1 MKIRV
6 CWIALGKCGHRGS
19 LPPKSWNVAGMAPTH
34 GFTSRTTRGDGCWDM
49 LSNYWIYWGRI
60 ASMYSVHFLLVAL
73 RSSPL
78 FFPSILRWFH
88 RSSFTASQPLPAA
101 SWSVTGYKQLDSN
114 PRMPCLGRSGKAAGG
129 TFGDFQK
136 FQPLHA
142 ALKVLAHVAS
152 STLLLSEF
160 EVWLFDIL
168 VVFLCYLCKWL
179 FVASRFFDKLP

>member
-1 MKIRV
+1 MIEHQYINRQLDTMSIPIELNRYDWISISNILWILVCENSRV
-6 CWIALGKCGHRGS
+6 LDRFGKMRPPRLIATQKLKRSGHGS
-19 LPPKSWNVAGMAPTH
+19 HTWVHIEDNT
-34 GFTSRTTRGDGCWDM
+34 GDGCWDM
-49 LSNYWIYWGRI
+49 LSNYWIHWGRI

-73 RSSPL
+73 HSSPL

-136 FQPLHA
+136 F
-142 ALKVLAHVAS
+142 
-152 STLLLSEF
+152 LL
-160 EVWLFDIL
+160 
-168 VVFLCYLCKWL
+168 C
-179 FVASRFFDKLP
+179 